1 MTLAMPTHNRLLMI
15 TAALSSC
22 AVLALCAAFASP
34 ARAQPAPDSPDVD
47 ACATQIY
54 RGLRPLSDGPVD
66 RVPILRT
73 LLHTLSHA
81 PACHL
86 PADLRRALRLS
97 YRRAGLSGRQL
108 ASPSGQ
114 AFDER
119 YERATR
125 RALSRSHRSECALGA
140 NSNEAWIASRAC
152 HPVAPGIR
160 DLVTD
165 SSEHLFAGGTRL
177 LVVQVVDTL
186 AASTPRL
193 LASAQLV
200 WMAGSWMGNGPLAI
214 EPIWES
220 SDSFRRMM
228 ADLRARHVRFESYPT
243 R

>member
-1 MTLAMPTHNRLLMI
+1 MDRRKVTLTMPTHDRLLMI
-15 TAALSSC
+15 TAALSF
-22 AVLALCAAFASP
+22 CAALSSP
-34 ARAQPAPDSPDVD
+34 ARAQPALDSPDVD
-47 ACATQIY
+47 ACATEIY
-54 RGLRPLSDGPVD
+54 RGLRPLSDGPID
-66 RVPILRT
+66 RASILRT

-86 PADLRRALRLS
+86 SADARRALRLS
-97 YRRAGLSGRQL
+97 YRRAGLSSAQL
-108 ASPSGQ
+108 SSPSGQ

-119 YERATR
+119 YERAMR
-125 RALSRSHRSECALGA
+125 RALSRPRRSECALGA
-140 NSNEAWIASRAC
+140 NSNEGWIASRAC
-152 HPVAPGIR
+152 RPVAPGIR

-186 AASTPRL
+186 AASAPRL

-200 WMAGSWMGNGPLAI
+200 WMAASWMGNGPLAI
-214 EPIWES
+214 EPIWEP